1 MMPVLVQ
8 NRDLANRLLKERE
21 ALDGPTYDE
30 VWDGVTVI
38 MPEADIE
45 HDNIAGFF
53 YRAFWAIFGT
63 DPANRI
69 HFRVNLSDRLEGWTS
84 NFRIPDTMVFLAGN
98 SAPAC
103 RTHYYGGPDIALEV
117 VSPDDRSRDKLDFYA
132 KLGTRE
138 VIILDRDPWQLE
150 LYQLRGGKMR
160 LNATA
165 KPGDGV
171 VLSSSVGPLTF
182 EFIHAEPR
190 SQVKIIHMETGQ
202 EWTG

>member
-1 MMPVLVQ
+1 MPVLVQ
-8 NRDLANRLLKERE
+8 NRDWANRLLKERE
-21 ALDGPTYDE
+21 ALDGHTYDE

-45 HDNIAGFF
+45 HDSIAGFF
-53 YRAFWAIFGT
+53 YRTFWSVFGT

-103 RTHYYGGPDIALEV
+103 RTHYFGGPDIALEV
-117 VSPDDRSRDKLDFYA
+117 GSPDDRSRDKLDFYA

-138 VIILDRDPWQLE
+138 VIIVDREPWQLE
-150 LYQLRGGKMR
+150 LYQLRGGKI
-160 LNATA
+160 LLTETA

-171 VLSSSVGPLTF
+171 VVASSVSPLKF
-182 EFIHAEPR
+182 ELVQAEPR
-190 SQVKIIHMETGQ
+190 PKIKITHSETGQ
-202 EWTG
+202 EWIG